1 MGATPSKP
9 RWARLH
15 SDVNRG
21 LRRGAWYRVISS
33 TEHDVILDVN
43 RASVRVPRALLQV
56 VTSPPRR
63 WSVVPRPNDTVKVP
77 LEWGDRYAACPAC
90 RQRARI
96 KGHPVSMRC
105 HRCDGV
111 FHVAWEEMT
120 VSVSRRYHTV
130 V

>member
-63 WSVVPRPNDTVKVP
+63 WSVVPRPNDAVKFP